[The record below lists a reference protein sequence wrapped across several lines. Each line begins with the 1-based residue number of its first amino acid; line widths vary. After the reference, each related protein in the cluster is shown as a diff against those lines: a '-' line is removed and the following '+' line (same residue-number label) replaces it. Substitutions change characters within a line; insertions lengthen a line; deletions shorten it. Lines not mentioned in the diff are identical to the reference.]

1 MPELQTPA
9 PMPLEAVRTMSGL
22 ELLRAAL
29 AGKLP
34 LAPMAALMNM
44 RFAEVEEGRVVFAGT
59 PGTQHYNPLGA
70 VHGGYAATLL
80 DSAMGCAV
88 HTTLPA
94 GVGYTTLEFKVNLVR
109 AMSADTGEVLC
120 EGRLVHRGRS
130 IATAEGTLCGP
141 DGKVIAHGSTTCMI
155 LGG

>member
-94 GVGYTTLEFKVNLVR
+94 GVGYTTLEFKINLVR
-109 AMSADTGEVLC
+109 AMSAETGVLC

-130 IATAEGTLCGP
+130 IATAEGTLRGP